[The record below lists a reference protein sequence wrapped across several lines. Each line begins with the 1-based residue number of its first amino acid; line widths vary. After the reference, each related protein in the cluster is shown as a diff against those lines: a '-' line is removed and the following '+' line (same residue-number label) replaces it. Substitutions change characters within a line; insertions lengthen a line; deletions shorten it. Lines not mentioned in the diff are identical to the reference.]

1 MSDQGIRIATVGPT
15 AYGIIETLYAE
26 CFDDE
31 WSTTAIGR
39 VLEPAGSFA
48 LLARPGPRSLEFLL
62 CRLILDEAEILLI
75 GVHPDQRRYGL
86 GKMWLAAA
94 MAWAR
99 AHDARWML
107 LEVAEDNTLARAS
120 LWRAGV

>member
-1 MSDQGIRIATVGPT
+1 M
-15 AYGIIETLYAE
+15 L
-26 CFDDE
+26 
-31 WSTTAIGR
+31 
-39 VLEPAGSFA
+39 
-48 LLARPGPRSLEFLL
+48 
-62 CRLILDEAEILLI
+62 
-75 GVHPDQRRYGL
+75 
-86 GKMWLAAA
+86 LAAA